1 MSGTCLVARWAE
13 AEEEP
18 VWHVRGPDLVL
29 APALVPHRDPAPP
42 CPPRQARGHP
52 VLARHHC
59 CWDHWVQISTEY
71 LHQISTPDIYNRYLH
86 QLSKE
91 YLHLLRRP
99 SPAAADCH
107 LISTCAVSSLSVLRI
122 PARPAHY
129 KQYLAP
135 RQRHLS
141 LDTF

>member
-1 MSGTCLVARWAE
+1 MARWAE

-18 VWHVRGPDLVL
+18 VGHVRGPDLVL
-29 APALVPHRDPAPP
+29 APALVPHRHHTAPR
-42 CPPRQARGHP
+42 PPRQARGHP

-59 CWDHWVQISTEY
+59 CCDHCVQMYTGY
-71 LHQISTPDIYNRYLH
+71 PHQISTQISTPVIYIRYLH
-86 QLSKE
+86 QLSTE

>member
-18 VWHVRGPDLVL
+18 VGHVRGPDLVL
-29 APALVPHRDPAPP
+29 APALVPHRHHTAPR
-42 CPPRQARGHP
+42 PPRQARGHP

-59 CWDHWVQISTEY
+59 CWDHCVQISTGYTRY
-71 LHQISTPDIYNRYLH
+71 LPRYLPRYLH
-86 QLSKE
+86 QLSTE
-91 YLHLLRRP
+91 YLHLLWRP